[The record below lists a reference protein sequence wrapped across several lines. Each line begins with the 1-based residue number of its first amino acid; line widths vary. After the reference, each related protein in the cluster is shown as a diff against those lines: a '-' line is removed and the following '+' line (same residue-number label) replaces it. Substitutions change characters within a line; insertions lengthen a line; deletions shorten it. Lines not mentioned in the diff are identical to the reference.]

1 MPTAARVGCGAAP
14 RIEPASRLAS
24 QGGYGVR
31 ALLDGRAC
39 NGGGGLWYNIGMDK
53 LYRSSD
59 EKVVAGVC
67 AGLAHKLDLNANG
80 LRCVVVLVTIFM
92 TGIPLFVYAALWM
105 ILKERPTGGGVIDV

>member
-1 MPTAARVGCGAAP
+1 MRG
-14 RIEPASRLAS
+14 E
-24 QGGYGVR
+24 
-31 ALLDGRAC
+31 
-39 NGGGGLWYNIGMDK
+39 LWYNVGMDK